1 MIHERNEEKLRI
13 MRAVQEL
20 FDPDDPKRDMRYLC
34 LLLRYDVP
42 LYLVGIGVD
51 DNVEARRELEAEVV
65 MWFKPEYPGA
75 PLEAVLD
82 PERELYRHQVEDV
95 ADELRRQMIDA
106 LIAKYSGLE
115 YEFPDVSSRCVS

>member
-20 FDPDDPKRDMRYLC
+20 FDPHTPYGDKRYLC
-34 LLLRYDVP
+34 ILIRYDVP
-42 LYLVGIGVD
+42 RYLVGIGFD
-51 DNVEARRELEAEVV
+51 DNAEARRELEAEVV

-82 PERELYRHQVEDV
+82 PERELCRHQVEDV